1 MISCSPLWY
10 IYCYRAYCWRSKHCS
25 QSTILVWHAIIF
37 PLQSS
42 GQLVANSISQ
52 GTPFPRELLQIVSV
66 SSPDWTCITNI
77 HTAVTFSTKGLAGS
91 TQRSYQAGQKRY
103 LAFCS
108 EVHRPALPTSEAT
121 LSMFVSYLAHEGL
134 AHSTIKVDL
143 SAIRNLHVSA
153 GLHEEFSNQ
162 LTPRLELVLRG
173 IKKDKAESAPEQV
186 RLPITI
192 EIMHKIKRVLQ
203 CRPQDNDNIL
213 HALGGMLP
221 SLFWLF
227 KVWGIYSAF
236 TRNVWSGCTLITE
249 RHSNW

>member
-1 MISCSPLWY
+1 M
-10 IYCYRAYCWRSKHCS
+10 
-25 QSTILVWHAIIF
+25 QSFFLSNPQASWL
-37 PLQSS
+37 P
-42 GQLVANSISQ
+42 
-52 GTPFPRELLQIVSV
+52 TPFPRELLQIVSV

-162 LTPRLELVLRG
+162 LTPRLELVPLNATG
-173 IKKDKAESAPEQV
+173 VYI
-186 RLPITI
+186 RLIFTSRERERRIYTP
-192 EIMHKIKRVLQ
+192 
-203 CRPQDNDNIL
+203 
-213 HALGGMLP
+213 A
-221 SLFWLF
+221 
-227 KVWGIYSAF
+227 IYSGPYRAN
-236 TRNVWSGCTLITE
+236 RRSLAAVRGKTLLI
-249 RHSNW
+249 

>member
-1 MISCSPLWY
+1 M
-10 IYCYRAYCWRSKHCS
+10 
-25 QSTILVWHAIIF
+25 QSFFLSNPQASWL
-37 PLQSS
+37 P
-42 GQLVANSISQ
+42 
-52 GTPFPRELLQIVSV
+52 TPFPRELLQIVSV

-213 HALGGMLP
+213 LWAACCLAFLG
-221 SLFWLF
+221 F
-227 KVWGIYSAF
+227 
-236 TRNVWSGCTLITE
+236 
-249 RHSNW
+249 